1 MLRLL
6 LASILLPSLALSAL
20 AAEPEKPAEKKSVD
34 AKQEAIYKRF
44 EEMLAGVKLTGQF
57 TIVGKEGAKPPKEES
72 YEIRSVKRG
81 DDGSDFWLFDV
92 KYGGKEMVMP
102 LPVKFAGNCPVVHM
116 NEFTIPGLGTF
127 SCNVVFDG
135 DRYAG
140 TWSHGPVKGHL
151 WGTIAKAKKE

>member
-1 MLRLL
+1 MLRSLVC
-6 LASILLPSLALSAL
+6 LALSLCFLLPAY
-20 AAEPEKPAEKKSVD
+20 AAEPDKPAAKKSVD

-57 TIVGKEGAKPPKEES
+57 TIVGKEAPKAQEES

-81 DDGSDFWLFDV
+81 GDDTDLWLFDV
-92 KYGGKEMVMP
+92 KYAGKEMVMP